1 MGSITVVGMG
11 PGSFGLM
18 SMEAWELMQNA
29 PQLVLRTAV
38 HPTADELKEAC
49 SEYYHID
56 TDNNEKAS
64 AILMNNCGIEKV
76 EALEDGS
83 LRIYDGLDDIH
94 NISKTLYENGIIP
107 VELSRNEVNLEDYYM
122 RMVQEA

>member
-38 HPTADELKEAC
+38 HPTADRRPAG
-49 SEYYHID
+49 
-56 TDNNEKAS
+56 A
-64 AILMNNCGIEKV
+64 
-76 EALEDGS
+76 
-83 LRIYDGLDDIH
+83 
-94 NISKTLYENGIIP
+94 
-107 VELSRNEVNLEDYYM
+107 
-122 RMVQEA
+122 